1 MIEEQQEKE
10 EVQINLGELF
20 SYYLKKWLIIVIV
33 FIVGCVGGFVVGCV
47 LPDTYTETA
56 GYVLAYSGEG
66 NESLQD
72 AYKDQT
78 AVSAVLSAC
87 QKFTEYNKFRSAVL
101 AAMPE
106 KYQEGGSEELT
117 EDDLADLMTFEV
129 TTSSSSSTSSGNFIY
144 VTVTSSSAQLS
155 YDIMRVILDIYPD
168 YIKTNYTLANDE
180 NLEFSL
186 MSDIVSVADL
196 DGEPVMGKI
205 PCTLIG
211 GLGCLVV
218 VLIVLAIIYMTDYR
232 VKSEDE
238 LTEKYGAAILA
249 AIPDYYDKNLV
260 GTNAGGV
267 NTNGLKN

>member
-1 MIEEQQEKE
+1 MIEEQQERE

-20 SYYLKKWLIIVIV
+20 SYYLKKWLIIAIV
-33 FIVGCVGGFVVGCV
+33 FVVGCVGGFVVGCV

-56 GYVLAYSGEG
+56 GYVLTYSGSG
-66 NESLQD
+66 SDSLTD
-72 AYKDQT
+72 LYKDQT

-101 AAMPE
+101 EAMPE

-117 EDDLADLMTFEV
+117 DEDLEDLMTFEA
-129 TTSSSSSTSSGNFIY
+129 TTSSSSSSSSGNFIN

-155 YDIMRVILDIYPD
+155 YDLMNAILDIYPD
-168 YIKTNYTLANDE
+168 YIKTNYKLAANDE

-186 MSDIVSVADL
+186 MSDIVVADEL
-196 DGEPVMGKI
+196 VGTPALGKI

-211 GLGCLVV
+211 GLGCTVV
-218 VLIVLAIIYMTDYR
+218 ALIVLAIIYMTDYR

-249 AIPDYYDKNLV
+249 SIPDYYDKNLV
-260 GTNAGGV
+260 GNNAGG
-267 NTNGLKN
+267 GKH